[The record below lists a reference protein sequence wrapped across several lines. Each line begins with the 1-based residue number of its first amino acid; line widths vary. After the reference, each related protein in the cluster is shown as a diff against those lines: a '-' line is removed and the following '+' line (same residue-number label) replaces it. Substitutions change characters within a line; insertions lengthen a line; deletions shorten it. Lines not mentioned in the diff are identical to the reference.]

1 MKFLKIFSIPATP
14 EEKREKR
21 KQQLLCILS
30 GIIMGISF
38 PPFPLP
44 YLIFIAFIPYLFVL
58 QKRGTLASISRVTY
72 LTTFVF
78 TLVTLYW
85 VGSWTKEAD
94 PFLMVSGVLLM
105 FVNPA
110 LYLIPSTLY
119 YFAQKL
125 FNRRTALFL
134 LPLFWGAFEYVYT
147 LTDLRFPWLT
157 LGNSL
162 PNFNLFIQIVDIIGA
177 NGLTLIILYINIFI
191 YLAFMEIK
199 RDRKLSVRYFRI
211 AILIF
216 IIPIFYGVYKS
227 INYSEADKKIKV
239 GLIQP
244 NLNPWDK
251 WSGGDINEQMDLYFE
266 LSRKAVEQDAELI
279 VWPESALPVYLL
291 SGNYPAE
298 VERIQNFVDANK
310 IFLLTGMPDINFYFN
325 STDIPKEAKKTKS
338 GVFYTSYNS
347 LLFFKPEAKQ
357 IDKYG
362 KMMLVPFGE
371 KVPFVEELPF
381 LGDLIKWQVGISSWN
396 VGKEKTVFKMND
408 IKIGGVICIESIYP
422 DFVSRFV
429 DKGAELIAVVTNDSW
444 YGYSSG
450 PFQHKDIAVLRAVE
464 NRRSVVRAANG
475 GISCLIDPMGK
486 IVNQTDLFT
495 KTFLVA
501 DVPLNSEKTFY
512 TRFPLIIPLLCSAF
526 ALATIMFF
534 IYNKLSQKFNKRA
547 RKQ

>member
-14 EEKREKR
+14 EQRKERR

-30 GIIMGISF
+30 GIITGISF
-38 PPFPLP
+38 PPFPFP
-44 YLIFIAFIPYLFVL
+44 YLVFFSFIPYLFVL
-58 QKRGTLASISRVTY
+58 QKRGTLASICRVTY

-78 TLVTLYW
+78 TLLTLYW

-94 PFLMVSGVLLM
+94 SFLMISGVLLM
-105 FVNPA
+105 FVNPT
-110 LYLIPSTLY
+110 LFLIPSTLY
-119 YFAQKL
+119 YFAQKI
-125 FNRRTALFL
+125 FNRRIALFL
-134 LPLFWGAFEYVYT
+134 LPLFWTAFEYAYT

-162 PNFNLFIQIVDIIGA
+162 PHFNLFIQIADIIGA

-251 WSGGDINEQMDLYFE
+251 WSGGDINEQMDLYFN
-266 LSRKAVEQDAELI
+266 LSQKAIEHGAELI

-291 SGNYPAE
+291 SGNYPVE
-298 VERIQNFVDANK
+298 VERIQSFVDSNK
-310 IFLLTGMPDINFYFN
+310 VFLLTGMPDINFYFN
-325 STDIPKEAKKTKS
+325 STEIPKEAKKTKS

-347 LLFFKPEAKQ
+347 ILFFKLGTRQ

-362 KMMLVPFGE
+362 KIMLVPFGE

-396 VGKEKTVFKMND
+396 VGKEKTVFKMNET
-408 IKIGGVICIESIYP
+408 KIGGVICIESIYP
-422 DFVSRFV
+422 DFVAGFV
-429 DKGAELIAVVTNDSW
+429 EKGADVITVVTNDSW

-450 PFQHKDIAVLRAVE
+450 PFQHKDISILRAVE

-475 GISCLIDPMGK
+475 GISCLINPMGN
-486 IVNQTDLFT
+486 IVEQTELFT
-495 KTFLVA
+495 KTFLVVDA
-501 DVPLNSEKTFY
+501 PVNSEKTFY
-512 TRFPLIIPLLCSAF
+512 TRFPLIIPMLSVAF
-526 ALATIMFF
+526 ALATIIFF
-534 IYNKLSQKFNKRA
+534 IYNKLSQKTKKIR
-547 RKQ
+547 